1 MSKTMPTVIRK
12 SDDSVS
18 LVDRRRELIH
28 AVSWTVRSSAWSP
41 PTDVYET
48 EDLIIVRV
56 EVAGMRDEDFEI
68 ALEDGFLI
76 ISGTRPDVPE
86 RRAYQQMEIRFGK
99 FSTAV
104 GLPGPVDVDK
114 SHAEYEDGFLT
125 ITLPKAKPNFIQVKE

>member
-1 MSKTMPTVIRK
+1 MPTVIRK

-104 GLPGPVDVDK
+104 GLPGPVNVDK
-114 SHAEYEDGFLT
+114 SHAKYEDGFLT

>member
-1 MSKTMPTVIRK
+1 MPAVIRK

-18 LVDRRRELIH
+18 LVERRRDLVHSI
-28 AVSWTVRSSAWSP
+28 SWTVRSSAWSP

-48 EDLIIVRV
+48 EDAIIVRV
-56 EVAGMRDEDFEI
+56 EVAGMREEDFEI
-68 ALEDGFLI
+68 ALEDGFLK

-86 RRAYQQMEIRFGK
+86 RRAYHQMEIRFGK

-104 GLPGPVDVDK
+104 GLPAPVNVDK

-125 ITLPKAKPNFIQVKE
+125 ITLPKARPNFIQVKE